1 MADEQAK
8 LARLLRMSAQ
18 LSIAARAA
26 AVILL
31 AGNAAMWLVPELG
44 YDAARL
50 QSGLDAET
58 PIAVTPQAF
67 ALMLLVSTLHV
78 GLLAAAMWEMA
89 RLFSGFS
96 KHAIL
101 VPDTGKHL
109 RRTGALLFLFAV
121 LSPVARTVGAL
132 AVTLANPPGQRLF
145 SVSLDSQDMVL
156 ALIAVLLL
164 MLGHVMAEAAQ
175 IAEDNR
181 QIV

>member
-1 MADEQAK
+1 MSQDHEK
-8 LARLLRMSAQ
+8 LTRLLRRSAQ

-26 AVILL
+26 AFILV

-44 YDAARL
+44 YDAARV
-50 QSGLDAET
+50 QSGLDAQT
-58 PIAVTPQAF
+58 PIAVTPLAF
-67 ALMLLVSTLHV
+67 VGVLLLSTLHV

-96 KHAIL
+96 KQAIL
-101 VPDTGKHL
+101 VPDTGRHL
-109 RRTGALLFLFAV
+109 RRTGMFLLLFAV
-121 LSPVARTVGAL
+121 LSPMSRTFGAL

-145 SVSLDSQDMVL
+145 AISFESQDMVL
-156 ALIAVLLL
+156 ALLAVLLL

>member
-8 LARLLRMSAQ
+8 LARLLRRSAL

-26 AVILL
+26 ALILL
-31 AGNAAMWLVPELG
+31 AGNAAMWLLPELG
-44 YDAARL
+44 YEAARL
-50 QSGLDAET
+50 QSGLKADT
-58 PIAVTPQAF
+58 PIAVTPLAF
-67 ALMLLVSTLHV
+67 AFVLLLSTLHV
-78 GLLAAAMWEMA
+78 CVLAGAMWEMA

-96 KHAIL
+96 KQAIL
-101 VPDTGKHL
+101 VPNTGKHL
-109 RRTGALLFLFAV
+109 RRTGILLFLFAV
-121 LSPVARTVGAL
+121 LSPVARTFGTL
-132 AVTLANPPGQRLF
+132 AVTLANPPGQRLIAI
-145 SVSLDSQDMVL
+145 SLESQDLVL

>member
-1 MADEQAK
+1 MADQEAK

-26 AVILL
+26 ALILI
-31 AGNAAMWLVPELG
+31 AGNAAMWLVPDLG

-50 QSGLDAET
+50 QAGLNAET
-58 PIAVTPQAF
+58 PVAVTPQAF
-67 ALMLLVSTLHV
+67 AFVLVVSTLHV

-96 KHAIL
+96 RQAIL
-101 VPDTGKHL
+101 VPATGMHL
-109 RRTGALLFLFAV
+109 RRTGIFLFLFAV
-121 LSPVARTVGAL
+121 LSPVTRTVGAL
-132 AVTLANPPGQRLF
+132 AVTLANPPGQRLL
-145 SVSLDSQDMVL
+145 SVSFESQDMVL

-175 IAEDNR
+175 IADDNR

>member
-1 MADEQAK
+1 MADEEAK
-8 LARLLRMSAQ
+8 LARLLRKSAH

-26 AVILL
+26 ALILL

-50 QSGLDAET
+50 QSGLNAET
-58 PIAVTPQAF
+58 PVAVTPLAF
-67 ALMLLVSTLHV
+67 AFVLLLSTLHV
-78 GLLAAAMWEMA
+78 ALLSGAMWEMA
-89 RLFSGFS
+89 GLFSGFS
-96 KHAIL
+96 KQAIL
-101 VPDTGKHL
+101 VPATGKHL
-109 RRTGALLFLFAV
+109 RRTGILLFLFAV
-121 LSPVARTVGAL
+121 LSPVARTFGTL

-145 SVSLDSQDMVL
+145 AVSFESQDLVL

>member
-1 MADEQAK
+1 MTQEQAK
-8 LARLLRMSAQ
+8 LARLLRKSAL

-26 AVILL
+26 ALILL

-50 QSGLDAET
+50 QSGLNAET
-58 PIAVTPQAF
+58 PVAVTPLAF
-67 ALMLLVSTLHV
+67 TFVLLLSTLHV
-78 GLLAAAMWEMA
+78 GLLAGAMWEMA

-96 KHAIL
+96 KQAIL

-109 RRTGALLFLFAV
+109 RRTGILLFLFAV
-121 LSPVARTVGAL
+121 LSPVARTFGAL
-132 AVTLANPPGQRLF
+132 AVTLANPPGQRLV

-175 IAEDNR
+175 IADDNR